1 MRYNCTIYCKDS
13 DKSGGENETR
23 WYMKQDSHEWK
34 TAWVER
40 IEKSDEKH
48 NQGKKRKIHGKSG
61 RSERKRNQELVA

>member
-1 MRYNCTIYCKDS
+1 MRH
-13 DKSGGENETR
+13 GGT
-23 WYMKQDSHEWK
+23 WKQDSHEWK

-61 RSERKRNQELVA
+61 RSERKRKEL